1 MMNSYVFFKDWQYS
15 YRVTEKPQYNEISL
29 HRHEWYEVLY
39 FISGDAECVFEYERK
54 KLFPGDVVLVP
65 PRELHGVE
73 ILSDMQYVRFVI
85 DFKRLPVEKEV
96 FELFSQPCI
105 INVSAN
111 ARICEGFY
119 RLQDY
124 ADLFSGDMKERI
136 MTGTIAELLYLLY
149 ATERQNIVRLKE
161 SVTPFMSRCLQYI
174 ENQLTTLKDIQ
185 ELCVYFHI
193 SRAYLFREFR
203 ATMKISP
210 KKYIE
215 IRRLHIAKNLISVGE
230 APTKVYLRC
239 GYQDYSTFFRAY
251 KRLFNCSPSG
261 KRHEKEERE

>member
-215 IRRLHIAKNLISVGE
+215 IRRLHD
-230 APTKVYLRC
+230 C
-239 GYQDYSTFFRAY
+239 
-251 KRLFNCSPSG
+251 
-261 KRHEKEERE
+261 